1 MEKNWWKN
9 AVIYQIYP
17 RSFQDSNGDGI
28 GDLNGIIQKLDYLQ
42 YLGIDAIWLS
52 PVYQSPNVDNGYD
65 ISDYQTIDPEYGTM
79 EDMDR
84 LIDEANK
91 RSIKI
96 IMDLVINHTSSQHF
110 WFQEALK
117 GKDNPYHEYY
127 IWRTSNN
134 SEPPNSLKADSGSAW
149 EYVSELDEY
158 YLHLHSKEQPDL
170 NWKNPEMKQ
179 AIWEMINY
187 WLEKGIGGFRLDV
200 IDLIGK
206 EPDEL
211 ITKNGPELHP
221 LIHELNQQT
230 FGNYNVVTV
239 GETWGATPEIA
250 KLYSK
255 PERNELSMVFQFE
268 HINLD
273 KQAGK
278 RKWDLKELDP
288 QELHQ
293 VFSKWQTELQGDG
306 WNSLFW
312 NNHDLPRIISRWG
325 DDSKQYRE
333 LSGKMLAIYL
343 YFMSGTPYI
352 YQGEEI
358 GMTNYEI
365 SDISEVND
373 IESRQMYYDRLDKGY
388 PKEEVLQSINT
399 KGRDNARH
407 PMQWD
412 LSKNAGFTTATPWLA
427 VHPNYKS
434 INVETSLANQD
445 SLFFTYKELI
455 ELRKNNYDIINGEYQ
470 TLNTGNP
477 DVLAYIRYNDN
488 EQIIVVVN
496 FSKQSQQYS
505 LQTNLNHSKC
515 LIHNY
520 NTGIGG
526 SKELQAYEAFAVK
539 VSGNNW

>member
-1 MEKNWWKN
+1 M
-9 AVIYQIYP
+9 IY
-17 RSFQDSNGDGI
+17 R
-28 GDLNGIIQKLDYLQ
+28 
-42 YLGIDAIWLS
+42 
-52 PVYQSPNVDNGYD
+52 
-65 ISDYQTIDPEYGTM
+65 
-79 EDMDR
+79 
-84 LIDEANK
+84 
-91 RSIKI
+91 
-96 IMDLVINHTSSQHF
+96 
-110 WFQEALK
+110 
-117 GKDNPYHEYY
+117 
-127 IWRTSNN
+127 
-134 SEPPNSLKADSGSAW
+134 
-149 EYVSELDEY
+149 ELF
-158 YLHLHSKEQPDL
+158 L
-170 NWKNPEMKQ
+170 
-179 AIWEMINY
+179 
-187 WLEKGIGGFRLDV
+187 
-200 IDLIGK
+200 
-206 EPDEL
+206 
-211 ITKNGPELHP
+211 
-221 LIHELNQQT
+221 
-230 FGNYNVVTV
+230 
-239 GETWGATPEIA
+239 
-250 KLYSK
+250 
-255 PERNELSMVFQFE
+255 
-268 HINLD
+268 
-273 KQAGK
+273 AG
-278 RKWDLKELDP
+278 
-288 QELHQ
+288 
-293 VFSKWQTELQGDG
+293 
-306 WNSLFW
+306 
-312 NNHDLPRIISRWG
+312 G

-520 NTGIGG
+520 NTEID
-526 SKELQAYEAFAVK
+526 SSNELQAYEAFAVK
-539 VSGNNW
+539 VSRNNL

>member
-1 MEKNWWKN
+1 MEKNWWKE

-65 ISDYQTIDPEYGTM
+65 ISDYKAIDPEYGTM
-79 EDMDR
+79 ADMDR
-84 LIDEANK
+84 LINEADK

-96 IMDLVINHTSSQHF
+96 IMDLVINHTSSEHF

-117 GKDNPYHEYY
+117 SKENPYHDYY

-149 EYVSELDEY
+149 EYVPELGEY

-170 NWKNPEMKQ
+170 NWKNPEMKE

-187 WLEKGIGGFRLDV
+187 WLEKEIGGFRLDV

-221 LIHELNQQT
+221 LINELNQQT

-293 VFSKWQTELQGDG
+293 VFVKWQTQLKQEG

-325 DDSKQYRE
+325 DDSEQYRE

-343 YFMSGTPYI
+343 YFMAGTPYI

-373 IESRQMYYDRLDKGY
+373 IESRQMYEDRINRGFS
-388 PKEEVLQSINT
+388 KEEVLRSINA

-407 PMQWD
+407 PMQWNNMA
-412 LSKNAGFTTATPWLA
+412 NAGFTTGSPWLA
-427 VHPNYKS
+427 VNSNHEY
-434 INVETSLANQD
+434 INVEEELNRQN
-445 SLFFTYKELI
+445 SLFFTYKKLI
-455 ELRKNNYDIINGEYQ
+455 ELRKEHFPVINGGHKLLD
-470 TLNTGNP
+470 TDNP
-477 DVLAYIRYNDN
+477 NVLAYQRYDGN
-488 EQIIVVVN
+488 EQIVIVVN
-496 FSKQSQQYS
+496 FSKYQQSYN
-505 LQTNLNHSKC
+505 LQIDRKYFNC

-520 NTGIGG
+520 GNEVINSDTL
-526 SKELQAYEAFAVK
+526 KPYEAFAVK
-539 VSGNNW
+539 APIEK